1 MKYYSLINPES
12 NKLLPI
18 IRVSATVIGDP
29 GDEYAE
35 RDTYVVYRVSDLIG
49 YNQPLLLKNKESA
62 IHLLGD
68 PCLEIEDSHYENPC
82 FDEVEEWVEFL
93 VPVEIEITDTPL
105 NKDSVEISLY
115 EIDESHNLF
124 SKQSPC
130 HSYKKGGNKFIQYR
144 DELPPAEAEYWDDAV
159 REFFLSDT
167 LDSFS
172 IIIEHEDFKVWGK
185 KLDFSDDTFNK
196 VKKYLTITKL

>member
-1 MKYYSLINPES
+1 M
-12 NKLLPI
+12 
-18 IRVSATVIGDP
+18 ADP

-35 RDTYVVYRVSDLIG
+35 RYTDVVYRVSDSIG
-49 YNQPLLLKNKESA
+49 YHQPLLLKNKESA

-68 PCLEIEDSHYENPC
+68 PCLEIEDSYYENPC

-105 NKDSVEISLY
+105 NKESVEISLY

-130 HSYKKGGNKFIQYR
+130 HSYKKDGNKFIQYR

-167 LDSFS
+167 FDFP

>member
-130 HSYKKGGNKFIQYR
+130 HSYKKGGNKFIQYI
-144 DELPPAEAEYWDDAV
+144 DKLPPAEAEYWDDAV